1 MPKTIPIIKADDPAV
16 LDQAVSVLLQG
27 GLVIFP
33 TETTYGAGVLATDQK
48 AVDKLL
54 AYKRRRE
61 GKPLS
66 IAVPNQTMAEQYV
79 ELTETAR
86 RLYQRFLPGPVTVV
100 SRSLGRV
107 AEGVAS
113 EFGTL
118 GVRIP
123 DYPLILEL
131 LRQLDQPIT
140 ATSANASG
148 ERRPYQVCD
157 ILDHL
162 SETQKRL
169 IDLIIDAGK
178 LPPNPP
184 STVIDTTLSTPVT
197 LRQGELQ
204 PTETRALSSPTVL
217 QSASEAETRKIAG
230 TLVLQH
236 WDRLKSSG
244 LVIALDGP
252 LGAGKTIFAKGLA
265 KFLGIS
271 DTITSPTYTYLEE
284 YRWTRHGIDGKL
296 YHLDVWKID
305 QSSQLDLLDLSGL
318 LSAKNLVVIEW
329 WSNIAQFSPI
339 QPDILIRL
347 QELPDGPRQVTIET
361 GIEKV
366 SQVEEVSRVEG
377 VSP

>member
-33 TETTYGAGVLATDQK
+33 TETTYGAGVMATDQK

-66 IAVPNQTMAEQYV
+66 IAVPNQAMAEQYV

-148 ERRPYQVCD
+148 ERRPYQVSD

-162 SETQKRL
+162 SETQKGL

-204 PTETRALSSPTVL
+204 PTETSALSSPTVL

-236 WDRLKSSG
+236 WDRLKSTG

-296 YHLDVWKID
+296 HHLDVWKID

-318 LSAKNLVVIEW
+318 LGAKNLVVIEW

-339 QPDILIRL
+339 QPDIFIQL

-361 GIEKV
+361 GI
-366 SQVEEVSRVEG
+366 VEGVVQVEG